1 MEILPSFFDNASQD
15 MQTAAHAALVAGNI
29 IKKGYQQ
36 VHQIDSKE
44 VGDLVSRVDFDA
56 DRAATDVIN
65 EASSLPILSEEL
77 SPETEDVNQKMWVV
91 DPLDGST
98 AYLMAASPRL
108 PSVLVAICDHGHPI
122 LGLTY
127 FPLTREW
134 FYAEQNL
141 GAWKDGNRLTVERRD
156 VDLRECW
163 VEVNQYGNAKLETKF
178 VQSLKINLRSPNG
191 SRIMTSNFPHAGVA
205 MRVAEDPNGIRAAIH
220 DNNPASVKQGPWDIA
235 ANQII
240 FEEAGGVFVNPDLQ
254 RTSPF
259 KAEPIVIAPT
269 IELARQIVNLASPEK
284 KTPDRPTSNVAI
296 ASQSTMRLKL
306 SAGEPTG

>member
-1 MEILPSFFDNASQD
+1 MVILPPFFDNTSQD
-15 MQTAAHAALVAGNI
+15 MQTAARAALVAGGV

-56 DRAATDVIN
+56 DAAATDVLKD
-65 EASSLPILSEEL
+65 ASSLPILSEEL
-77 SPETEDVNQKMWVV
+77 SPETDDVNQKMWVV

-108 PSVLVAICDHGHPI
+108 PSVLIAICDHGLPV

-127 FPLTREW
+127 FPLTGEW
-134 FYAEQNL
+134 FYAQREL
-141 GAWKDGNRLTVERRD
+141 GAWKNGQRLTVNSRD
-156 VDLRECW
+156 VVLKECW
-163 VEVNQYGNAKLETKF
+163 VEVNQYGNAELETKF
-178 VQSLKINLRSPNG
+178 VESLKKNLRSPIG

-205 MRVAEDPNGIRAAIH
+205 MRVAEDPNGIRAAVH

-240 FEEAGGVFVNPDLQ
+240 FEEAGGVFLNPSLKQ
-254 RTSPF
+254 TSPF
-259 KAEPIVIAPT
+259 KAEPIVIAATTELAKQIVDLASAKTQKPIPLTSATTT
-269 IELARQIVNLASPEK
+269 IEN
-284 KTPDRPTSNVAI
+284 
-296 ASQSTMRLKL
+296 QSAHMSSGETL
-306 SAGEPTG
+306 S